1 MNTNNKK
8 AHMPI
13 TLRAKKSFLGRI
25 VCRVAGEETGAVMME
40 YVIVATLIAAAVAVG
55 AWFFGKDIMNM
66 FGVAGAAATGDTNSS
81 EALQQAAAT
90 QSSAGHSQD
99 ATKNAKRINTDN
111 ETAASDTQAAGT
123 L

>member
-66 FGVAGAAATGDTNSS
+66 FGVAGRAATNDETGGETM
-81 EALQQAAAT
+81 QQAAQKAT
-90 QSSAGHSQD
+90 KAGHKQADTTNKKWIKTEGQD
-99 ATKNAKRINTDN
+99 KSTI
-111 ETAASDTQAAGT
+111 E
-123 L
+123 

>member
-1 MNTNNKK
+1 MNTNKK
-8 AHMPI
+8 ELAVVK
-13 TLRAKKSFLGRI
+13 RAKKTLVGRC
-25 VCRVAGEETGAVMME
+25 VCRLMGDETGAVMME
-40 YVIVATLIAAAVAVG
+40 YVIVAVMIAAAVAVG

-90 QSSAGHSQD
+90 QSSAGHSQA

>member
-66 FGVAGAAATGDTNSS
+66 FGVAGRSATGDNAGAIEMQTGGSG
-81 EALQQAAAT
+81 AQQGSRQGHGAAT
-90 QSSAGHSQD
+90 EAWRQ
-99 ATKNAKRINTDN
+99 KNTDTRN
-111 ETAASDTQAAGT
+111 NAGDVE
-123 L
+123 

>member
-25 VCRVAGEETGAVMME
+25 VCRVAGEESGAVMME
-40 YVIVATLIAAAVAVG
+40 YVIVAVLIAAACALG
-55 AWFFGKDIMNM
+55 AYFFGRSTNNSFHTASMA
-66 FGVAGAAATGDTNSS
+66 VAGGNTEAAENAEKNQDK
-81 EALQQAAAT
+81 QQDLKSTADI
-90 QSSAGHSQD
+90 SAKKFIKD
-99 ATKNAKRINTDN
+99 AN
-111 ETAASDTQAAGT
+111 ETDAD